1 MDVGVIFNIV
11 PRLLPT
17 LMLGLVA
24 LVGLVLLKKSFSD
37 VITGTLK
44 TMAGVLVLFAAVDVL
59 VGVISIIG
67 TLFGMVFVYEGQAVA
82 GDWVAFLAEYGI
94 EIVLVMVFGFL
105 VNLVLARVTK
115 WKYVFLTGH
124 IMFWNAFLVVAA
136 LADNGVMKGVVLVI
150 IGSLVHGFL
159 STLFPALIAPFV
171 FKLTGKKDFSIGHTT
186 TILAVIGALLGKW
199 FGDPSKSTEDMDV
212 PQGFSF
218 IKSMT
223 VSTSLIMFLLFLV
236 MGFIVGL
243 PAAAA
248 AFTGGVVWLWFL
260 WIILQAVLFGA
271 GLVILLTGVRMML
284 GEIVPA
290 FNGIAK
296 KIVPDGIPAL
306 DCPMVFPYGQNALMI
321 GFPIAMIASL
331 ITLVIFNLFG
341 YPYLLLPLVVA
352 AFFDVGPAAVLA
364 NATGGRRGVIIASI
378 VGGVLLIV
386 FQALSLPFVYNT
398 AAGFLNAFGGN
409 DFSIIAIVVGGLTRL
424 VTGVFGL

>member
-24 LVGLVLLKKSFSD
+24 MVGLILLKKSFSD
-37 VITGTLK
+37 VISGTLK

-59 VGVISIIG
+59 VGVIGIIG
-67 TLFGMVFVYEGQAVA
+67 ELFGMVFVYEGQAAA

-124 IMFWNAFLVVAA
+124 IMFWNAFMVVAA
-136 LADNGVMKGVVLVI
+136 LADNSMLKGVALVI

-171 FKLTGKKDFSIGHTT
+171 FKLTGNKDFSIGHTT

-199 FGDPSKSTEDMDV
+199 FGDPSKSTEDMEV
-212 PQGFSF
+212 PQGYSF

-248 AFTGGVVWLWFL
+248 AYTGGVVWLWFL
-260 WIILQAVLFGA
+260 WIIMQAVLFGA
-271 GLVILLTGVRMML
+271 GLTILLTGVRMML

-290 FNGIAK
+290 FSGIAK

-364 NATGGRRGVIIASI
+364 NATGGRSGVIIASI

-386 FQALSLPFVYNT
+386 FQAISLPFVYNT

>member
-1 MDVGVIFNIV
+1 MDVDVIFNIV

-24 LVGLVLLKKSFSD
+24 MVGLILLKKTFSETL
-37 VITGTLK
+37 TGTIK
-44 TMAGVLVLFAAVDVL
+44 TMAGVLVLFTAVDVL
-59 VGVISIIG
+59 VGVITHVSD
-67 TLFGMVFVYEGQAVA
+67 LFGMVFVYEGQAVA
-82 GDWVAFLAEYGI
+82 ADWVAFLANFGV

-105 VNLVLARVTK
+105 VNLFFARVTK

-124 IMFWNAFLVVAA
+124 IMFWNAFMVVAGLADSGALRGVALVV
-136 LADNGVMKGVVLVI
+136 

-159 STLFPALIAPFV
+159 STLLPALIAPFV
-171 FKLTGKKDFSIGHTT
+171 FKLTGEKDFTIGHST

-199 FGDPSKSTEDMDV
+199 FGDPSKSTEDLDV
-212 PQGFSF
+212 PEGYSF

-223 VSTSLIMFLLFLV
+223 VSTSLIMFLIFLV

-243 PAAAA
+243 PAAAG

-260 WIILQAVLFGA
+260 WIIMQSVLFGA
-271 GLVILLTGVRMML
+271 GLVILLAGVRMML

-321 GFPIAMIASL
+321 GFPIAMVASL
-331 ITLVIFNLFG
+331 ITLVLFNVFG

-364 NATGGRRGVIIASI
+364 NATGGLRGVIIASI

-386 FQALSLPFVYNT
+386 FQAISLPFVFNT

-424 VTGVFGL
+424 VTGIF

>member
-24 LVGLVLLKKSFSD
+24 MVGLILLKKSFSD
-37 VITGTLK
+37 VITGTIK
-44 TMAGVLVLFAAVDVL
+44 TMAGVLVLFTAVDVL
-59 VGVISIIG
+59 VGVIGIIG
-67 TLFGMVFVYEGQAVA
+67 QLFGMVFVYQGRAVA
-82 GDWVAFLAEYGI
+82 GDWVAFLANFGV

-124 IMFWNAFLVVAA
+124 IMFWNAFLVVAG
-136 LADNGVMKGVVLVI
+136 LADSGVLKGVLLVV

-171 FKLTGKKDFSIGHTT
+171 FKLTGKKDFTIGHTT

-199 FGDPSKSTEDMDV
+199 FGDPSKSTEDLDV

-260 WIILQAVLFGA
+260 WIVMQAVLFGA

-290 FNGIAK
+290 FSGIAK

-306 DCPMVFPYGQNALMI
+306 DCPMVFPFGQNALMI

-386 FQALSLPFVYNT
+386 FQAISLPFVYNT

>member
-37 VITGTLK
+37 VISGTLK

-59 VGVISIIG
+59 VGVIGIIG

-82 GDWVAFLAEYGI
+82 GDWVAFLAEFGV

-136 LADNGVMKGVVLVI
+136 LADNGVLKGVALVI

-171 FKLTGKKDFSIGHTT
+171 FKLTGKKDFTIGHTT

-199 FGDPSKSTEDMDV
+199 FGDPSKSTEDMEV
-212 PQGFSF
+212 PQGYSF

-223 VSTSLIMFLLFLV
+223 VSTSLIMFLIFLV

-243 PAAAA
+243 PNAAE

-271 GLVILLTGVRMML
+271 GLTILLTGVRMML

-386 FQALSLPFVYNT
+386 FQAISLPFVFNT

>member
-37 VITGTLK
+37 VITGTIK
-44 TMAGVLVLFAAVDVL
+44 TMAGVLVLFTAVDVL
-59 VGVISIIG
+59 VGVIGIIG
-67 TLFGMVFVYEGQAVA
+67 ELFGMVFVYEGQAAA
-82 GDWVAFLAEYGI
+82 GDWVAFLANFGV

-105 VNLVLARVTK
+105 VNLVLARITK

-124 IMFWNAFLVVAA
+124 IMFWNAFLVVAG
-136 LADNGVMKGVVLVI
+136 LADSGVLKGVALVI

-171 FKLTGKKDFSIGHTT
+171 FKLTGKQDFTIGHTT

-199 FGDPSKSTEDMDV
+199 FGDPSKSTEDLDV
-212 PQGFSF
+212 PQGYSF

-243 PAAAA
+243 PNAAA

-260 WIILQAVLFGA
+260 WIIMQAVLFGA

-290 FNGIAK
+290 FSGIAK

-306 DCPMVFPYGQNALMI
+306 DCPMVFPFGQNALMI

-386 FQALSLPFVYNT
+386 FQAISLPFVYNT

>member
-37 VITGTLK
+37 VISGTLK

-59 VGVISIIG
+59 VGVIGIIG
-67 TLFGMVFVYEGQAVA
+67 TLFGMVFVYEGQAAA
-82 GDWVAFLAEYGI
+82 GDWVAFLAEFGV

-136 LADNGVMKGVVLVI
+136 LADNSMLKGVALVI

-171 FKLTGKKDFSIGHTT
+171 FKLTGKKDFTIGHTT

-199 FGDPSKSTEDMDV
+199 FGDPSKSTEDMEV
-212 PQGFSF
+212 PQGYSF

-223 VSTSLIMFLLFLV
+223 VSTSLIMFLIFLV

-243 PAAAA
+243 PNAAE

-260 WIILQAVLFGA
+260 WIIMQAVLFGA
-271 GLVILLTGVRMML
+271 GLTILLTGVRMML

-378 VGGVLLIV
+378 VGGILLIV
-386 FQALSLPFVYNT
+386 FQAISLPFVYNT

>member
-24 LVGLVLLKKSFSD
+24 MVGLILLKKSFSD
-37 VITGTLK
+37 VITGMIK
-44 TMAGVLVLFAAVDVL
+44 TMAGVLVLFTAVDVL
-59 VGVISIIG
+59 VGVIGIIG
-67 TLFGMVFVYEGQAVA
+67 ELFGMVFVYEGQAAA
-82 GDWVAFLAEYGI
+82 GDWVAFLANYGV

-124 IMFWNAFLVVAA
+124 IMFWNAFLVVAS
-136 LADNGVMKGVVLVI
+136 LADSGVLKGVLLVV

-171 FKLTGKKDFSIGHTT
+171 FTLTGKKDFTIGHTT

-199 FGDPSKSTEDMDV
+199 FGDPSKSTEDLDV

-243 PAAAA
+243 PNAAA
-248 AFTGGVVWLWFL
+248 AFTGGVIWLWFL
-260 WIILQAVLFGA
+260 WIVMQAVLFGA

-290 FNGIAK
+290 FSGIAK

-306 DCPMVFPYGQNALMI
+306 DCPMVFPFGQNALMI

-386 FQALSLPFVYNT
+386 FQAISLPFVYNT